1 MNFSSHHVI
10 VVLFLLAGLGITIR
24 SYYAAGQ
31 AADRWLLANGFS
43 RLKNQNHRSIKVLNR
58 PVTVTDQALNATG
71 ETFQITLSVNSVFAG
86 FFEEVKCQS
95 IIKID

>member
-10 VVLFLLAGLGITIR
+10 VALFLLAGLGITIK
-24 SYYAAGQ
+24 SYFAAGK
-31 AADRWLLANGFS
+31 AADKWLLANGFS
-43 RLKNQNHRSIKVLNR
+43 RLMNQNHRSINVLAR
-58 PVTVTDQALNATG
+58 PVKVTDQALNTIG
-71 ETFQITLSVNSVFAG
+71 ETFQITLSINSVFAG